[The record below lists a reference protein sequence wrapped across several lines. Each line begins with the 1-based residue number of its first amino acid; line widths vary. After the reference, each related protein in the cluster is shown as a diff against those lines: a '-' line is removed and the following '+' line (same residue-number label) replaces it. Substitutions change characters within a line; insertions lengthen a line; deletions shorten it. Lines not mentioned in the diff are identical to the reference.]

1 MVVMHSQPKNFFVA
15 SNAQNHK
22 IYNKVKIFIITE
34 NID

>member
-1 MVVMHSQPKNFFVA
+1 MVVIIA

-34 NID
+34 NIDQLD